1 MALVQVNLGKT
12 KVSDLNILVD
22 SQEKNET
29 SPHDIGKKLQHFCYV
44 KSAELNSPTLF
55 KFTNSFWLIRRIKSF

>member
-1 MALVQVNLGKT
+1 MSA
-12 KVSDLNILVD
+12 LNILVD

-44 KSAELNSPTLF
+44 KSAELNSLTLF